1 MQVAAKEVH
10 VDQGYQGVK
19 WDSNWDKR
27 YALGLSDAIRSTS
40 EEGWNLGFLIIVSVR
55 DPASLVKPLKES
67 ATDEE
72 KAAREV
78 KLAESKPK
86 VSLLFST
93 ALLHKSTIDFF

>member
-10 VDQGYQGVK
+10 IDQGYQGVK

-27 YALGLSDAIRSTS
+27 YVLALLTCLMNQDKTKI
-40 EEGWNLGFLIIVSVR
+40 ELVFYLIIASVR

-86 VSLLFST
+86 VSQLVCQHIQF
-93 ALLHKSTIDFF
+93 

>member
-1 MQVAAKEVH
+1 MQLV
-10 VDQGYQGVK
+10 
-19 WDSNWDKR
+19 
-27 YALGLSDAIRSTS
+27 
-40 EEGWNLGFLIIVSVR
+40 LIIVLPPSR

-86 VSLLFST
+86 VSSFFST
-93 ALLHKSTIDFF
+93 ILNSFLRPAGS

>member
-1 MQVAAKEVH
+1 MM
-10 VDQGYQGVK
+10 
-19 WDSNWDKR
+19 
-27 YALGLSDAIRSTS
+27 LSDDLKSSS
-40 EEGWNLGFLIIVSVR
+40 EKGWNLGFLIIVSVR

-86 VSLLFST
+86 VSLLFSNAYNCISQSLT
-93 ALLHKSTIDFF
+93 SFEEMAT